1 MKNSPKDE
9 WFDRLEKR
17 LRNYTENPDDE
28 LWNRISSVG
37 SHAYRPLWVT
47 WTNRIGAAVAL
58 MAFALLWVLQ
68 PEGSH
73 SEGLTAALTEKES
86 FSDQKNSESSASPR
100 LADAAPSK
108 LTIKELRYDNGKKE
122 NDHARASVP
131 STEKSNSTKLA
142 QHAASTTF
150 VAVGDLAESSE
161 TIYRKEQKNAIEQKE
176 DAQENSEIDK
186 IVIMFEK
193 DSSNQLLPSSSVAEK
208 PLVEEEEQKK
218 KRAIVGYAS
227 LAPMLS
233 YQKVTPIKNDGIM
246 IEQFG
251 TKSIF
256 SSGRL
261 GINLE
266 AGIQWLLSKR
276 LEMYSGLSLYQQSQ
290 TLSYSTQSNKNIS
303 VQQDNFA
310 YSVMPANDE
319 KQLRYSMLNAGIQT
333 GMIYHIK
340 GDKLA
345 HKIGAGLS
353 YQYGLQKA
361 GDGRAYNN
369 SASQYLFYQVFYR
382 NEFSVTSS
390 LKIFV
395 QPFYARS
402 FFTKEKLVV
411 PFTLKP
417 SRAGLSFG
425 VVYRFD

>member
-1 MKNSPKDE
+1 MKNSPNDE

-28 LWNRISSVG
+28 LWNRISSTE
-37 SHAYRPLWVT
+37 SHAYRPIWVA
-47 WTNRIGAAVAL
+47 WTSRVGAAVAL
-58 MAFALLWVLQ
+58 MAFALLWIVQ

-86 FSDQKNSESSASPR
+86 FSNIKNSESSASPR
-100 LADAAPSK
+100 LADTAPSN
-108 LTIKELRYDNGKKE
+108 LTIKKLRHDNGKKE
-122 NDHARASVP
+122 NDYSRTSVP
-131 STEKSNSTKLA
+131 LTGKSNPTKSA
-142 QHAASTTF
+142 QHTASTMF
-150 VAVGDLAESSE
+150 VTGGLAESSE
-161 TIYRKEQKNAIEQKE
+161 IISRKEQRNAIEQKG
-176 DAQENSEIDK
+176 DVQENSEVDE
-186 IVIMFEK
+186 IVTTFEK
-193 DSSNQLLPSSSVAEK
+193 DSSDQLLPSSSVAEK
-208 PLVEEEEQKK
+208 SLTEKEEQKK

-233 YQKVTPIKNDGIM
+233 YQKVTPVKNDGIM

-256 SSGRL
+256 SAGRL

-276 LEMYSGLSLYQQSQ
+276 LEVYSGLSLYQQSQ
-290 TLSYSTQSNKNIS
+290 ALSYSTQSNKNIS

-319 KQLRYSMLNAGIQT
+319 KQLHYSMLNAGIQT

-345 HKIGAGLS
+345 HKIGGGLS

-361 GDGRAYNN
+361 GDGGAYNN
-369 SASQYLFYQVFYR
+369 SSSQYLFYQVFYR

-395 QPFYARS
+395 QPFYVRS
-402 FFTKEKLVV
+402 FFAKEKLVA

-425 VVYRFD
+425 VIYRFD